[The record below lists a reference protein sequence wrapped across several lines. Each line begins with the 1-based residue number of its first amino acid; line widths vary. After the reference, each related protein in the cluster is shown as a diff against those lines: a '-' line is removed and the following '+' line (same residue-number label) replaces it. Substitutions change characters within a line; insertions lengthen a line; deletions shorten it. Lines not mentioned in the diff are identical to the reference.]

1 MTLAGS
7 GNTYSGATT
16 ISTGTVVLAKNS
28 GYAIPG
34 NLTINNSSTY
44 VIVQNANPQFSSNS
58 LLAFSGSS
66 HLEVFGNTVTVGGIS
81 GSGIIEDSET
91 QTTGFGSSINGAL
104 VVNTAAGS
112 SSSYSGYLRDNAG
125 GSGTLALVKNGAGSL
140 TLTGAYVG
148 QYTGGLTVNA
158 GMLSYSGGTAP
169 NCNYTLT
176 GGTLNIGGNR
186 SMKVLQMTGGSLTG
200 GTITGSSVYDL
211 EAGTVSLALGGTVGF
226 NKSTPGSVTFTKAPP
241 NGPYSI
247 SDGVLVM
254 GTMSKT
260 MSGGSLTM
268 SGGTLTGSG
277 TLTAASG
284 YNYNIQAG
292 TIGMILGGGSTVG
305 LTKSGPGTAILLSTD
320 KYGGAT
326 IINGGTLQLGSGSTT
341 GMAGTATI
349 TINSGGTLQLGNGS
363 TGGSVSG
370 TVTVNSGGTFDV
382 NHSDALTFSSKVG
395 GSGTLAKDGGGTLTM
410 SGSNSFAGN
419 LVVNNGLLS
428 YGGNSSLPGGNY
440 TVNGGT
446 LDIGSLTKTIG
457 TFTLAG
463 GTLSGSGLLT
473 SNSAY
478 QLQNG
483 TVNAALL
490 GNVGVNKS
498 GTGTVS
504 LLRNL
509 PGGSYAISGGS
520 LNLGTFSQ
528 SISGLQIT
536 GGTRD
541 RQRHA

>member
-1 MTLAGS
+1 MRRLSLVKTGAGTQTLWLGNIYYTGGTTINGGTLVLQDVTNSDFEPPRRSPTTRTLELDPVNSSFSFNGAIGGS
-7 GNTYSGATT
+7 GSLNVSQRRQYLDSGAAAATR
-16 ISTGTVVLAKNS
+16 IAGRRRFPTGTGFLAKNS

-254 GTMSKT
+254 GTLSKT

-268 SGGTLTGSG
+268 T
-277 TLTAASG
+277 
-284 YNYNIQAG
+284 
-292 TIGMILGGGSTVG
+292 
-305 LTKSGPGTAILLSTD
+305 
-320 KYGGAT
+320 
-326 IINGGTLQLGSGSTT
+326 
-341 GMAGTATI
+341 
-349 TINSGGTLQLGNGS
+349 
-363 TGGSVSG
+363 
-370 TVTVNSGGTFDV
+370 
-382 NHSDALTFSSKVG
+382 
-395 GSGTLAKDGGGTLTM
+395 
-410 SGSNSFAGN
+410 
-419 LVVNNGLLS
+419 
-428 YGGNSSLPGGNY
+428 
-440 TVNGGT
+440 
-446 LDIGSLTKTIG
+446 
-457 TFTLAG
+457 G
-463 GTLSGSGLLT
+463 GTLSGSGTLDRRQRL
-473 SNSAY
+473 
-478 QLQNG
+478 QLQH
-483 TVNAALL
+483 
-490 GNVGVNKS
+490 S
-498 GTGTVS
+498 S
-504 LLRNL
+504 RH
-509 PGGSYAISGGS
+509 
-520 LNLGTFSQ
+520 
-528 SISGLQIT
+528 
-536 GGTRD
+536 D
-541 RQRHA
+541 RHDPRRRPARSA